1 MHFIAMLACEMD
13 LEVSYDMLI
22 TMGSALVGIASCM
35 LGLGIVGLGVFSWRR
50 LMAAG
55 VCMGGGVAGMHYMGM
70 AAMIMPADAYYD
82 AFLVIASVVIAIVAS
97 IAALWLAFH
106 LRGGLQMVGSALV
119 MGVAVCG
126 MHYTGMAAVTFVGND
141 SQLDQAGAS
150 GAYLGIGIFVVTTV
164 LLIVVLTTSVIRQNR
179 RRRVQI

>member
-1 MHFIAMLACEMD
+1 
-13 LEVSYDMLI
+13 
-22 TMGSALVGIASCM
+22 
-35 LGLGIVGLGVFSWRR
+35 
-50 LMAAG
+50 
-55 VCMGGGVAGMHYMGM
+55 
-70 AAMIMPADAYYD
+70 
-82 AFLVIASVVIAIVAS
+82 
-97 IAALWLAFH
+97 
-106 LRGGLQMVGSALV
+106 
-119 MGVAVCG
+119 